1 MTYNEWL
8 DLIELVKNHNRNIDY
23 LNKMKE
29 SIQNS
34 NINELLEPKLIE
46 LVTEKTTKAL
56 KRILNNLNEIFKNPN
71 SLTLSIRNLEKDKN
85 YIFELC
91 HLKQIKQETQIKLIN
106 AINEEINNIY
116 NILEKKSLE
125 IDKTG
130 MYKRMIEKMINKGDK
145 NEI

>member
-1 MTYNEWL
+1 MTYYEWL

-85 YIFELC
+85 SQLI
-91 HLKQIKQETQIKLIN
+91 TNNSKLFSTF
-106 AINEEINNIY
+106 AVW
-116 NILEKKSLE
+116 K
-125 IDKTG
+125 
-130 MYKRMIEKMINKGDK
+130 
-145 NEI
+145 

>member
-1 MTYNEWL
+1 M
-8 DLIELVKNHNRNIDY
+8 
-23 LNKMKE
+23 
-29 SIQNS
+29 QNS
-34 NINELLEPKLIE
+34 NINEILEPKLIE

-91 HLKQIKQETQIKLIN
+91 NLKQIKQETQIKLIN
-106 AINEEINNIY
+106 TINEEINNVY